1 MRKTRAQN
9 GGMMEIDCYS
19 REYEEQHLKEC
30 VNVIEQ
36 NIEKYAT
43 QEAILA
49 GDIKEMYDHYHDDS
63 PEIYTELSNTMT
75 MHGSIKR
82 ALNKN
87 RKALQ
92 KPYFGRI
99 DYLDH
104 EDNKKSSLYLGK
116 HGVMKSSTEIEV
128 VDWRAPISSVYYES
142 EVGECNY
149 RVPEGE
155 YRDIT
160 LNLKRTYEVE
170 KDKLFDF
177 YDSEVV
183 ANDELLTKYLAK
195 NKEAVLGEIIATIQK
210 EQNDII
216 RQSPFH
222 NVVVQGV
229 AGSGKTTVAMHRI
242 SYILYNYQEKF
253 RPKEFFIIGSNRILL
268 DYITSVL
275 PDLDV
280 YGINQMTLEQ
290 FCLHLL
296 EEEIIND
303 KYKIISHNQNNK
315 KEYRKF
321 AERKGSL
328 SFLKELDAYLCQREI
343 EMIPR
348 KTVVY
353 GDEVLFSE
361 EAFDD
366 FMKNNKRWSTHAKI
380 TMLNERALNK
390 IKNYFTGRDY
400 EYEKEERKAAIKQ
413 FNNYYGPKKWKYS
426 IITLYQEFLQ
436 SMLSITEGEEQ
447 LGIQDCI
454 LSISKKE
461 VDVYDL
467 AALLYIKRRM
477 VLTEELED
485 AKHVVVD
492 EAQDYGSMVFGVL
505 RYVLPRCTFTV
516 MGDVSQNI
524 NYDSGMNDWEALKQE
539 VFNKER
545 DTFGVLAKS
554 YRNTI
559 EISNYATSILSHCTF
574 PTYQVEPIIRHGA
587 TVAKHQVSKE
597 SELVSSAVNIIKTW
611 QENGYDTIAVICKDS
626 ESTEKVSRLLGKH
639 RKVMEGSLEN
649 AVFSKGVM
657 VLPIQLTKGLEFD
670 TVLLW
675 NPDQNSYEKNDAN
688 AKLLYVAATRALHE
702 LTMVYQNKLSEL
714 L

>member
-1 MRKTRAQN
+1 MNVEQ
-9 GGMMEIDCYS
+9 YS
-19 REYEEQHLKEC
+19 REYEEKHLKDC
-30 VNVIEQ
+30 VKVIKQ
-36 NIEKYAT
+36 NIEKYAK
-43 QEAILA
+43 QEAVLA

-75 MHGSIKR
+75 MHGSIQM

-99 DYLDH
+99 DYIDH
-104 EDNKKSSLYLGK
+104 EDDKKSSLYLGK
-116 HGVMKSSTEIEV
+116 HGVMKSATEIEV

-142 EVGECNY
+142 EVGACNY
-149 RVPEGE
+149 QVPEGE
-155 YRDIT
+155 KREIT
-160 LNLKRTYEVE
+160 LELKRTYEI
-170 KDKLFDF
+170 DKEHLVDF

-253 RPKEFFIIGSNRILL
+253 KPREFFIIGSNKILL

-280 YGINQMTLEQ
+280 YGIQQMTLEQ
-290 FCLHLL
+290 FCLYLL
-296 EEEIIND
+296 EEESIET
-303 KYKIISHNQNNK
+303 KYKVVSKNRTEMRSQN
-315 KEYRKF
+315 F
-321 AERKGSL
+321 AELKGSL
-328 SFLKELDAYLCQREI
+328 EYKKRLETYLSEREKEI
-343 EMIPR
+343 IPR
-348 KTVVY
+348 KAVMY
-353 GDEVLFSE
+353 GDVVLFSE
-361 EAFDD
+361 EAFDE
-366 FMKNNKRWSTHAKI
+366 FIKNNQMWSTHAKI

-390 IKNYFTGRDY
+390 IRNFFTGRDY
-400 EYEKEERKAAIKQ
+400 EYEKEERKAGIKQ
-413 FNNYYGPKKWKYS
+413 VQNYYGPKKWKQS
-426 IITLYQEFLQ
+426 IVSIYQEFLQ
-436 SMLSITEGEEQ
+436 WLLEHTEGEER
-447 LGIQDCI
+447 LGVSECI
-454 LSISKKE
+454 ASFGKKQ

-467 AALLYIKRRM
+467 ASLLYIKRR
-477 VLTEELED
+477 VILTEEIED

-492 EAQDYGSMVFGVL
+492 EAQDYGAMVFGVL

-539 VFNKER
+539 VFCKER
-545 DTFGVLAKS
+545 DTFGILAKS

-559 EISNYATSILSHCTF
+559 EISSYATSILAHCTF
-574 PTYQVEPIIRHGA
+574 PTYRVEPIFRHGEM
-587 TVAKHQVSKE
+587 VAKLKVQE
-597 SELVSSAVNIIKTW
+597 EAVMTKNAVRIITDWKKK
-611 QENGYDTIAVICKDS
+611 GYDTIAVICKD
-626 ESTEKVSRLLGKH
+626 EENAKEVSKLLQKEIP
-639 RKVMEGSLEN
+639 VMEGSLEN
-649 AVFSKGVM
+649 AVFKKGVM
-657 VLPIQLTKGLEFD
+657 VLPIKLTKGLEFD

-675 NPDQNSYEKNDAN
+675 NPSKQNYPKNDAN

-702 LTMVYQNKLSEL
+702 LTILYQEELSEL